1 MPTRANETVLQL
13 RAQLRDVAPAVWRR
27 LLVPGSIRMDKFH
40 MVLQAAMGWTNSH
53 LHNFS
58 VGQLT
63 YGSHLVDDWEDG
75 LAEIDEATVSLGDV
89 LGTDSQML
97 YEYDFGDSWEHD
109 VVVEERATARL
120 ALKFAVCL
128 DGQNACP
135 PEDSGGGGGYEY
147 MLASLADPADE
158 EHDRYLE
165 WLGGPFDPT
174 AFSLAEVNGA
184 LQRLR

>member
-1 MPTRANETVLQL
+1 
-13 RAQLRDVAPAVWRR
+13 
-27 LLVPGSIRMDKFH
+27 
-40 MVLQAAMGWTNSH
+40 
-53 LHNFS
+53 
-58 VGQLT
+58 
-63 YGSHLVDDWEDG
+63 
-75 LAEIDEATVSLGDV
+75 
-89 LGTDSQML
+89 ML